1 MRTSKA
7 FLGIVAGMAAG
18 ALFGVL
24 MAPDSGPNTR
34 KKIGSKSQ
42 DMMDEI
48 KSRFNGMMEGFNN
61 HKDEIV
67 TAAKKITDTARNKVN
82 A

>member
-1 MRTSKA
+1 MRTSRA

-18 ALFGVL
+18 AIVGVL
-24 MAPDSGPNTR
+24 LAPDSGPNTR
-34 KKIGSKSQ
+34 RKISNRSQ

-48 KSRFNGMMEGFNN
+48 KSRFNGMMEGFNS

>member
-7 FLGIVAGMAAG
+7 LLGIVAGMAAG
-18 ALFGVL
+18 AVVGVL

-34 KKIGSKSQ
+34 RKISSKSQ

>member
-7 FLGIVAGMAAG
+7 FLGVAAGMAAG
-18 ALFGVL
+18 AIIGVL
-24 MAPDSGPNTR
+24 MAPDSGSNTR
-34 KKIGSKSQ
+34 RKISNRSQ
-42 DMMDEI
+42 DVVGEI

-61 HKDEIV
+61 QKDEIV
-67 TAAKKITDTARNKVN
+67 NTAKKITDTARNKVN

>member
-7 FLGIVAGMAAG
+7 FLGVAAGMAAG
-18 ALFGVL
+18 AILGVL
-24 MAPDSGPNTR
+24 MAPDSGSNTR
-34 KKIGSKSQ
+34 RKISNKSQ
-42 DMMDEI
+42 DVVGEI

-61 HKDEIV
+61 QKDEIV
-67 TAAKKITDTARNKVN
+67 NTAKKITDTARNKVN

>member
-1 MRTSKA
+1 MGVA
-7 FLGIVAGMAAG
+7 AGMAAG
-18 ALFGVL
+18 AILGVL
-24 MAPDSGPNTR
+24 MAPDSGSNTR
-34 KKIGSKSQ
+34 RRISTKSQ
-42 DMMDEI
+42 DVVDEI

-61 HKDEIV
+61 HKDEVV

>member
-7 FLGIVAGMAAG
+7 FLGVAAGMAAG
-18 ALFGVL
+18 AVLGVL
-24 MAPDSGPNTR
+24 MAPDSGSNTR
-34 KKIGSKSQ
+34 RKISNRSQ
-42 DMMDEI
+42 DVVDEI

-67 TAAKKITDTARNKVN
+67 TAAKKITDTARTKIN

>member
-7 FLGIVAGMAAG
+7 FLGVAAGMAAG
-18 ALFGVL
+18 AIIGVL
-24 MAPDSGPNTR
+24 MAPDSGSNTR
-34 KKIGSKSQ
+34 KKISNRSQ
-42 DMMDEI
+42 DVVGEI

-61 HKDEIV
+61 QKDEIV
-67 TAAKKITDTARNKVN
+67 NTAKKITDTARNKVN